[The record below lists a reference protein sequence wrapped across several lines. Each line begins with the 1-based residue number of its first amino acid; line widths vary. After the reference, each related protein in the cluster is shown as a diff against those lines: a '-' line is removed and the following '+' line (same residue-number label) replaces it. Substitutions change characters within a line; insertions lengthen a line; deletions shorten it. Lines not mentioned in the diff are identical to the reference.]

1 MSNAT
6 CPVLSAAGFIGT
18 AAASSAAWSYES
30 TAANPCVKVPGVD
43 AWISILCDPRE
54 CEIGD
59 KMDKPK
65 AEVFSADTCAAATKL
80 DTPDVWIHQVSTNT
94 WDCGAINSTVAGCEN
109 SGYCS
114 SALDPV
120 EVVPEGYGQSG
131 VRGLNGLAYVGL
143 LSALIMVTV
152 GIM

>member
-30 TAANPCVKVPGVD
+30 TGANPCVKVPGVD

-59 KMDKPK
+59 KMDKWDMWNK
-65 AEVFSADTCAAATKL
+65 WDKEADWLFGWLTGWQAGGSGGSAVLAR
-80 DTPDVWIHQVSTNT
+80 V
-94 WDCGAINSTVAGCEN
+94 
-109 SGYCS
+109 
-114 SALDPV
+114 DPF
-120 EVVPEGYGQSG
+120 P
-131 VRGLNGLAYVGL
+131 
-143 LSALIMVTV
+143 
-152 GIM
+152 